1 MSISGDTDAIQQYG
15 NPAILVRTIGWAM
28 IATLA
33 GFLINNV
40 LEVGF
45 GFPNIKQ
52 ILSGEG
58 GALGVLPV
66 AIYLITIILAVGY
79 VLRSKDT
86 ALRWD
91 ARKIHHA
98 NVYIIRGIFFA
109 VLFVGIADVTVAFL
123 RVEKILDAYI
133 SLASIRDLE
142 RPSFVGT
149 YIHVP
154 LIVLGFVVA
163 AFTRTL
169 GFMWLALLIVIAELT
184 IVVTRFVFSYE
195 QAFMGDLVRYW
206 YSALFLLASA
216 YTLFDEGHVRVDV
229 VYAGLGARA
238 KALVNTYGSV
248 LLGMST
254 AWVILL
260 VGFNGKQSIINS
272 PVLNF
277 EVTQTGT
284 IGMFTKYQMAA
295 FLGIFGATMLIQFVS
310 MYFESVADFRN
321 EPGHRA
327 HDDVVQ

>member
-1 MSISGDTDAIQQYG
+1 MSVSGDTGAIQQYG
-15 NPAILVRTIGWAM
+15 NPAIFVRIVGWSMLAM
-28 IATLA
+28 LA
-33 GFLINNV
+33 GFMINNA

-45 GFPNIKQ
+45 GFPNIAQ
-52 ILSGEG
+52 VMAGSG
-58 GALGVLPV
+58 GAFGALPV
-66 AIYLITIILAVGY
+66 AIYLIGIFLAIRY
-79 VLRSKDT
+79 VLKSRDT

-91 ARKIHHA
+91 AQKIHAA
-98 NVYIIRGIFFA
+98 NVYIIRGFFFA
-109 VLFVGIADVTVAFL
+109 VLFIGFADVTVAFL

-149 YIHVP
+149 YIHIP
-154 LIVLGFVVA
+154 LIILGFIVA

-169 GFMWLALLIVIAELT
+169 GFMWLALLIVLAELT

-216 YTLFDEGHVRVDV
+216 YTLHDEGHVRVDV
-229 VYAGLGARA
+229 VYAGLRARTKGLINAYGAIF
-238 KALVNTYGSV
+238 
-248 LLGMST
+248 LGMST
-254 AWVILL
+254 SWVILL

-277 EVTQTGT
+277 EVTQTGS
-284 IGMFTKYQMAA
+284 IGMFVKYQMAA

-310 MYFESVADFRN
+310 MYFESVADYRN

-327 HDDVVQ
+327 HEDVVQ